1 MAEAIARVPV
11 IGSVVVEVCLC
22 HAHPHGARSRSSG
35 VVPNG
40 EAVSIYKDE
49 TLVVEPH
56 GIEQIPDGERHGRP
70 GGLFGLWFG
79 ANAEIATWALGTLS
93 VALYGTSLKGALLG
107 LLIGNLAGCVL
118 LGVLATF
125 GPRKGVPQMVQS
137 RYAFGFYGNMI
148 PAALTYLSGIG
159 WFAIN
164 TVFGTY
170 ALVTLTHLPYVAALA
185 AMLIVQ
191 VVVAVYGYN
200 AIHAFER
207 VMAYA
212 LGAAFLILL
221 VMTVPRVNFGV
232 PFNPH
237 APLAFGGEI
246 AGIILSTA
254 LSFSYAA
261 GWMPF
266 ASDYSRYLPAS
277 TKPKR
282 IWLNVFLGAALP
294 CIVLESMGAA
304 AMTAVHGA
312 SADASPADI
321 VLALLGSG
329 ILGYIGLI
337 AVTFGTFTANI
348 LNIYSGSI
356 GGLVLKDARR
366 AWTSPLVLAVLFGA
380 ATALLLSLA
389 KNGGS
394 AFSTAVVAAVS
405 LAVAA
410 AVLVV
415 ARFSLRRWQAA
426 ILVGALG
433 GILSLGGADPAQTAK
448 LYTNFL
454 LVLSYWVT
462 PWVAV
467 VFVAWLTGGRESP
480 AEQLYRRRPAFS
492 PGLYAW
498 IAGFVASIPFWSQ
511 AWYVGPIAKSLP
523 KIGDISYYI
532 GFIVAA
538 TVYALLARGRTEV
551 VEPAPSAS

>member
-1 MAEAIARVPV
+1 MPAPMV
-11 IGSVVVEVCLC
+11 
-22 HAHPHGARSRSSG
+22 RSSLSCGVIPDGG
-35 VVPNG
+35 VVS
-40 EAVSIYKDE
+40 AYKDE

-56 GIEQIPDGERHGRP
+56 GIEQIPDDERHGRP
-70 GGLFGLWFG
+70 SGLFGLWFG

-93 VALYGTSLKGALLG
+93 VALYGTSLKGAILG
-107 LLIGNLAGCVL
+107 LLIGNLGGCVL

-125 GPRKGVPQMVQS
+125 GARKGVPQMVQS
-137 RYAFGFYGNMI
+137 RYAFGFFGNMI

-185 AMLIVQ
+185 VMLVFQ
-191 VVVAVYGYN
+191 VLIAVYGYN

-207 VMAYA
+207 VMAYG
-212 LGAAFLILL
+212 LGAAFAILL
-221 VMTVPRVNFGV
+221 VVTIPRVNFAT

-237 APLAFGGEI
+237 APLAFGGEF

-266 ASDYSRYLPAS
+266 ASDYSRYLPAATS
-277 TKPKR
+277 PKR
-282 IWLNVFLGAALP
+282 IWFNVFLGAALP

-312 SADASPADI
+312 SADASPTDI
-321 VLALLGSG
+321 VMALLGSG
-329 ILGYIGLI
+329 VLAYMGLI
-337 AVTFGTFTANI
+337 AVTFGTLTANI
-348 LNIYSGSI
+348 LNIYSGAI

-366 AWTSPLVLAVLFGA
+366 AWTSPLLLAAIFGA

-389 KNGGS
+389 KNGGTPLP
-394 AFSTAVVAAVS
+394 AFVIAAAS
-405 LAVAA
+405 LIVTA

-415 ARFSLRRWQAA
+415 SRFSLLRWQAA
-426 ILVGALG
+426 ILVGVLG
-433 GILSLGGADPAQTAK
+433 GLLSLGGADPAQTAK

-454 LVLSYWVT
+454 LVLSYWVA
-462 PWVAV
+462 PWAAV

-480 AEQLYRRRPAFS
+480 AERLYERRPAFGA
-492 PGLYAW
+492 GLAAW
-498 IAGFVASIPFWSQ
+498 IAGFVVSIPFWSQ

-523 KIGDISYYI
+523 KIGDVSYYV
-532 GFIVAA
+532 GFAVAA
-538 TVYALLARGRTEV
+538 IVYLTLARRRAEV
-551 VEPAPSAS
+551 PAIAS